1 MICKGIVRILG
12 VDVAEFPKAKQG
24 EKPYEEVTYWDRES
38 RDKNA
43 VTLLI
48 DRQVPTDTFPREGED
63 AVLVLQV
70 EQVSRVVKRQDRDDP
85 GRTYDSAAKQFK
97 ARVVA
102 FEKAAAAANGAG
114 DPASAK
120 ASAKAAA

>member
-1 MICKGIVRILG
+1 MICKGVVRILG
-12 VDVAEFPKAKQG
+12 VGVAEFPKPKPG
-24 EKPYEEVTYWDRES
+24 DKPYEEVTYWDRES

-48 DRQVPTDTFPREGED
+48 DRQVPPETYPREGED

-85 GRTYDSAAKQFK
+85 GRTYDSASKQFK

-102 FEKAAAAANGAG
+102 FEKTSAPAATSK
-114 DPASAK
+114 PPV
-120 ASAKAAA
+120 KAAA